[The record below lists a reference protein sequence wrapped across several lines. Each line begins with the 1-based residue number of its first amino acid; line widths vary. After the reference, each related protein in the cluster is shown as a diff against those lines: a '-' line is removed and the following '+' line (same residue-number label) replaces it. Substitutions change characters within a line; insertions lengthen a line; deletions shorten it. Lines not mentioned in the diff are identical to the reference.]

1 MPVCTSFGPA
11 RPTHA
16 RQTVGTLTFP
26 HHTHC
31 TATQVN
37 LLKTNGS
44 SSSEGVRAG
53 LLEVARLLRD
63 YPALVHLASVSPL
76 LPTMSAIKRN
86 CQGISVW
93 DTSCDAAIADVF
105 HAALYGLTINQVSN
119 EGQGGGRRGL
129 LYCIEYQLGT
139 LQQKNREQT
148 NETQS
153 QTHTDTSHN

>member
-1 MPVCTSFGPA
+1 MRF
-11 RPTHA
+11 
-16 RQTVGTLTFP
+16 
-26 HHTHC
+26 
-31 TATQVN
+31 
-37 LLKTNGS
+37 
-44 SSSEGVRAG
+44 G

-76 LPTMSAIKRN
+76 LPTMSAIKRK
-86 CQGISVW
+86 CQGTSVW

-129 LYCIEYQLGT
+129 LYCT
-139 LQQKNREQT
+139 LQQKNREQM

-153 QTHTDTSHN
+153 QTHTDKSQLTSAREPDHPTMHLPFHCPRSCKIKEKARIRTSEYRCNEDGSGVAWPWAP